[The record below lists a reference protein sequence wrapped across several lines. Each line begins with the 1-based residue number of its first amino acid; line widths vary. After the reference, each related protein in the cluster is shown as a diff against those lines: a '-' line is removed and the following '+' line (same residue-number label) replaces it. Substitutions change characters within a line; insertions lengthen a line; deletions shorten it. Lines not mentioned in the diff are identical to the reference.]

1 MWVFTEFF
9 QSGGSYEG
17 DGTSAPFPK
26 SGTNEVL
33 HSMNIDLNP
42 QQQRIAAA
50 GVTTLAA
57 GVLVAALVLFF
68 VYSVRFLGAF
78 SNVFLPLAV
87 AGVLALVLEPWF
99 DWLKIKAK
107 LPNVLALIVVF
118 LSMLLPITLIIV
130 FFGGIISDQIAELID
145 QMPELWHRFITWL
158 KERRPQIDHF
168 FRENTLGEKI
178 SQTVKQPGGL
188 TADAVNYLLGSMV
201 TAGSGIASG
210 VASLMSWAIAP
221 VYLIFFLLMPTLRPE
236 ALSPAS
242 FPFLKEGTAK
252 DLVYL
257 FTEFVHLVVTFFR
270 GQIVIALL
278 QGVLYAVGF
287 SLVGLEYGAVLGL
300 ILGFLNIVPYLGS
313 MIGLAITI
321 PTAWFQLGGGW
332 ELVLMVVLVF
342 SVVQMIESYFLT
354 PRIMGDRTGLHPLTI
369 IVAIFF
375 WGSALGGILGMILAI
390 PLTAFL
396 VVLWRLMREK
406 YISQLF

>member
-1 MWVFTEFF
+1 
-9 QSGGSYEG
+9 
-17 DGTSAPFPK
+17 
-26 SGTNEVL
+26 
-33 HSMNIDLNP
+33 MNINLNP

-57 GVLVAALVLFF
+57 GVVVTAVVLFF
-68 VYSVRFLGAF
+68 VFSVRFLGAF
-78 SNVFLPLAV
+78 SHVFLPLAV

-99 DWLKIKAK
+99 NWLKIKAK
-107 LPNVLALIVVF
+107 LPDVLALIVVF
-118 LSMLLPITLIIV
+118 LSFLLPVTLIFI
-130 FFGGIISDQIAELID
+130 FFGGVIGSQISDLVD
-145 QMPELWHRFITWL
+145 QMPELWQRFIAWL
-158 KERRPQIDHF
+158 KERRPEIDHF

-178 SQTVKQPGGL
+178 SAAIKQPGGP
-188 TADAVNYLLGSMV
+188 TADVVNYFLGSMV
-201 TAGSGIASG
+201 SAGSGIASG

-236 ALSPAS
+236 TLSTTS
-242 FPFLKEGTAK
+242 FPFLKEETAK

-257 FTEFVHLVVTFFR
+257 LSEFVHLVVTFFR

-278 QGVLYAVGF
+278 QGILFSIGF

-300 ILGFLNIVPYLGS
+300 ILGFLNLVPYLGS
-313 MIGLAITI
+313 MIGLAITL
-321 PTAWFQLGGGW
+321 PTAWFQVGGGW
-332 ELVLMVVLVF
+332 DLLLMVVLVF
-342 SVVQMIESYFLT
+342 SIVQAIEGYVLT

-396 VVLWRLMREK
+396 VVFWRLAREK
-406 YISQLF
+406 YIGQLF